1 MTDAT
6 AAPRPP
12 QSDAT
17 HFHVP
22 TWVAVTVG
30 SLLLLAVGFVVGR
43 ATDGRHRSDAF
54 ADRAG
59 RFGGHPGARLLALV
73 VLVVVI
79 ALVVTAIVM
88 LVRHFSSQGAPA
100 AAPSPS
106 SSAEEVLAGRLA
118 RGEID
123 EDEYRRR
130 RDALRS

>member
-12 QSDAT
+12 KSDAT

-30 SLLLLAVGFVVGR
+30 GLLVLAIGFVVGR
-43 ATDGRHRSDAF
+43 ATDGRHR
-54 ADRAG
+54 ADTLADHAG
-59 RFGGHPGARLLALV
+59 RFGGHPGARLLAFV
-73 VLVVVI
+73 VFVIVI

-88 LVRHFSSQGAPA
+88 LVRHFSSQGAA
-100 AAPSPS
+100 AAPPNPS
-106 SSAEEVLAGRLA
+106 GSAEELLAGRLA